1 MSSKRGVLNAAKK
14 QNELEEQAALGEIR
28 RQYNEAQANTK
39 ASALAAQAQ
48 ANSRVQTQTHT
59 P

>member
-14 QNELEEQAALGEIR
+14 QHELEQQAALEEIR

-39 ASALAAQAQ
+39 ASALAAQA
-48 ANSRVQTQTHT
+48 
-59 P
+59 